1 MNRTELEKYIRNN
14 YGTEPD
20 YPWIKYPN
28 YGVFRHS
35 SNKMVCRVRMKTKTS
50 RESHEDSRLVCYST

>member
-1 MNRTELEKYIRNN
+1 MDRMELEKYIRNN

-20 YPWIKYPN
+20 YPWMN

-35 SNKMVCRVRMKTKTS
+35 SNKNGLPGADENKN
-50 RESHEDSRLVCYST
+50 EP

>member
-14 YGTEPD
+14 YGAEPD

-35 SNKMVCRVRMKTKTS
+35 SNKNGFLGADGN
-50 RESHEDSRLVCYST
+50 ENEP